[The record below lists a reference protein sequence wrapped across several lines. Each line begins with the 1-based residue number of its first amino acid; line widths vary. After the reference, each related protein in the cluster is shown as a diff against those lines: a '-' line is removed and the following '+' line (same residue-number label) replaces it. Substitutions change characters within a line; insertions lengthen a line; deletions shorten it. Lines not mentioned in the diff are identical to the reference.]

1 MIKLLDG
8 QTLEKQAV
16 STLRPR
22 SVEIAGQGDVL
33 LQRAVH
39 LQREDRLIVEL
50 SLRGQ
55 LSQRRL
61 AELVGKPHGTI
72 ARRLKRLTTLL
83 RDPLIVGLLEGPC
96 PLERAD
102 REIAIGYFLHRRSLR
117 DLATTHGVSAPRISR
132 TLHFVRGWFRGATLR
147 ALAEHRLRRG
157 G

>member
-1 MIKLLDG
+1 MIRLLDG
-8 QTLEKQAV
+8 RTLEQQAV
-16 STLRPR
+16 SNLRAR
-22 SVEIAGQGDVL
+22 SQVLAGQGDVL
-33 LQRAVH
+33 LLRAAH

-117 DLATTHGVSAPRISR
+117 DLACAYGVSAPQVSR

-147 ALAEHRLRRG
+147 TLAEQRLRHG